1 LGMPAVVATIFF
13 VLFWIVSFTG
23 EKYTAEGVLPA
34 WQGMWIAP
42 LILLPIG
49 IFLTYKATI
58 DASLFDVDTWIK
70 LIRKFLR
77 IPTKQQV

>member
-1 LGMPAVVATIFF
+1 MPAVVATIFF

-42 LILLPIG
+42 LMLVPIG

-58 DASLFDVDTWIK
+58 DASLFDLDAWVKFFTK
-70 LIRKFLR
+70 LLR
-77 IPTKQQV
+77 NPFKQVS